1 MEYRREDVMVQRLRL
16 ATAASVVLI
25 PALLALSAC
34 TGHSNHHRRVV
45 HHHVV
50 HHHVVHHHVVR
61 HH

>member
-1 MEYRREDVMVQRLRL
+1 MVQRLRL

-50 HHHVVHHHVVR
+50 HHHVVHHH
-61 HH
+61 

>member
-1 MEYRREDVMVQRLRL
+1 MVQRLRL
-16 ATAASVVLI
+16 ATAASMVLI

-34 TGHSNHHRRVV
+34 TGHSHRRTVV